1 MSEPVLEVS
10 SLSFAYPSSSRDRK
24 ESNKA
29 DGSVAVK
36 NWVLNNVSLVLH
48 AGEIVCLLGPS
59 GCGKSTLL
67 DLIGGLAKPVS
78 GTITVRNAAGERGQI
93 GYIFQQDPLFPW
105 RTVKS
110 NLMLARD
117 LNKGVID
124 QNKIDTL
131 LKEYFATFHLDGTI
145 LDAYPDQLS
154 GGMRQRVSIIQ
165 TLMFNPEILLLDEPF
180 SALDFYTKLRL
191 EGEFRSLAK
200 HHKKSTLLVTHD
212 IDEAIAMADRVLIM
226 DGSGS
231 IIKDLAIDL
240 EDDAITPESA
250 RGSPLF
256 SGYYNQIWSELK
268 SGISE
273 VRSQ

>member
-10 SLSFAYPSSSRDRK
+10 NLSFAYPPSRERK
-24 ESNKA
+24 DARKSEGATAS
-29 DGSVAVK
+29 GSL
-36 NWVLNNVSLVLH
+36 VLNSVSLVLNE
-48 AGEIVCLLGPS
+48 GEILCLLGPS

-67 DLIGGLAKPVS
+67 DLIGGLAKPSS
-78 GTITVRNAAGERGQI
+78 GTISLRNKAGGRGQI

-105 RTVKS
+105 RTVKA

-117 LNKGVID
+117 LKKGIVG
-124 QNKIDTL
+124 QTKIDAL
-131 LKEYFATFHLDGTI
+131 LKDYFSTFHLDDTI
-145 LDAYPDQLS
+145 LDTYPDQLS

-165 TLMFNPEILLLDEPF
+165 ALMFNPEILLLDEPF

-191 EGEFRSLAK
+191 EGEFRTLAK

-212 IDEAIAMADRVLIM
+212 IDEAIAMGDRVLIM

-231 IIKDLAIDL
+231 IVKDLAIQL
-240 EDDAITPESA
+240 EDEAITPESA
-250 RGSPLF
+250 RGSPMF
-256 SGYYNQIWSELK
+256 SGYYSQIWSQLK

-273 VRSQ
+273 TRGR